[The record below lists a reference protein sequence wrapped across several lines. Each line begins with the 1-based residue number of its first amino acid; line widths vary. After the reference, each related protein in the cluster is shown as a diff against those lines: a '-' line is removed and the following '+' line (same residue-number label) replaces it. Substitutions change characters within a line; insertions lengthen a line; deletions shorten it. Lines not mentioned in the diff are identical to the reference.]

1 MKRAPMGSVSERVSS
16 ATPTVRFWWYAN
28 RSLRMAGNEHISDR
42 SGRHPDEG
50 EFTEP
55 IGRILNAALVQRLG
69 EAGYGEEAGRIGFLN
84 LVAGSGASVTEGIVL
99 THEFH
104 RRFLQA
110 EGLAEA
116 IRGSVVRGDI
126 RHRVRTLRREYGRVR
141 IDSELNRMICDAI
154 IGLRARTVVVISED
168 VTRAG
173 LKTIPEAREAVRKAW
188 LSVNGLKRQIEA
200 AARDEEIPV
209 WPVLIQREIHYEP
222 RVGSWSRG

>member
-1 MKRAPMGSVSERVSS
+1 MTGD
-16 ATPTVRFWWYAN
+16 
-28 RSLRMAGNEHISDR
+28 EHISDR
-42 SGRHPDEG
+42 SGGHPDEG
-50 EFTEP
+50 EFAEP
-55 IGRILNAALVQRLG
+55 TGRILNTALVQRLG

-84 LVAGSGASVTEGIVL
+84 LVAGSGASVAEGIVL

-104 RRFLQA
+104 RRFLEA

-116 IRGSVVRGDI
+116 IRDSVGVRGDI
-126 RHRVRTLRREYGRVR
+126 RHRVRTLRRKYGRVR
-141 IDSELNRMICDAI
+141 IDGELNQMICDAI

-200 AARDEEIPV
+200 AARGEEIPV
-209 WPVLIQREIHYEP
+209 WPVLIQREVHYEP
-222 RVGSWSRG
+222 RARSWSRG